1 MKVRELKAIINERIS
16 LIKQSNRSFKDI
28 FNCVHYQENNTFSEE
43 LDGFKIV
50 KTTYKEAKM
59 SSILMG
65 HYFDTNISLPKGSY
79 VGLMMENKKEWIFS
93 FWGLLMAGFKPVLL
107 NTRLGLTLN
116 KDVVKLL
123 DLKMIVSDQEIGL
136 TNDEININK
145 IKLEETDRTI
155 DDFIWENEIALTTS
169 ATTLN
174 IKICVYKGE
183 NIAAQILNTDRII
196 SENTLILKHYN
207 KELKQLAFLPFYHVF
222 GLIATYFWFAFFSRT
237 FVFLKDYSIDTIL
250 NTIKRHKVTHVFAV
264 PLLWHGIH
272 KEIIKQVNQKGKKTK
287 KKFDRAIKF
296 SIFIQRIF
304 PRWGLKLARKMFKEV
319 NNKLFGDSVYFSITG
334 GSYISPETLRV
345 INAIGYP
352 LFNGYGMSE
361 IGIVSV
367 ELRKCIRHRLKGSIG
382 KPFESVEYKLE
393 DDVLFVRGRSLASKT
408 ITNEGVT
415 ILEEGKWFNTKDIAY
430 KDKKHYYLKGRED
443 DIVISPSGEKYNP
456 DMIEKEIYFQTI
468 NRFTITGV
476 SEDDNYYLSLIVEV
490 EKDLHQLGV
499 KKVIEE
505 IESNLKSLQ
514 KNKYNIEKVFITY
527 DPIAAPTA
535 IKVSRTILHQLIK
548 EGKVNLIP
556 YNKLKKAEVKDVSEL
571 NKAVIDEVIKVIA
584 EVTNKEKD
592 NIKFNS
598 HFFFDIGGTSLEY
611 LTLLVKLKEKHQ
623 IEFDFLHNGGLDTAE
638 RLADYIIKHI

>member
-79 VGLMMENKKEWIFS
+79 VGLMMENKKKWIFS

-136 TNDEININK
+136 TKDEININK

-155 DDFIWENEIALTTS
+155 DDFVWENEIALTTS

-183 NIAAQILNTDRII
+183 NITAQILNTDRII
-196 SENTLILKHYN
+196 SENTLIMKHYN

-304 PRWGLKLARKMFKEV
+304 PRWGLKLVRKMFKEV
-319 NNKLFGDSVYFSITG
+319 NNNYLVIVF
-334 GSYISPETLRV
+334 ISQL
-345 INAIGYP
+345 
-352 LFNGYGMSE
+352 L
-361 IGIVSV
+361 
-367 ELRKCIRHRLKGSIG
+367 
-382 KPFESVEYKLE
+382 
-393 DDVLFVRGRSLASKT
+393 
-408 ITNEGVT
+408 
-415 ILEEGKWFNTKDIAY
+415 
-430 KDKKHYYLKGRED
+430 
-443 DIVISPSGEKYNP
+443 
-456 DMIEKEIYFQTI
+456 
-468 NRFTITGV
+468 
-476 SEDDNYYLSLIVEV
+476 VEV
-490 EKDLHQLGV
+490 ILV
-499 KKVIEE
+499 
-505 IESNLKSLQ
+505 LK
-514 KNKYNIEKVFITY
+514 
-527 DPIAAPTA
+527 
-535 IKVSRTILHQLIK
+535 H
-548 EGKVNLIP
+548 
-556 YNKLKKAEVKDVSEL
+556 
-571 NKAVIDEVIKVIA
+571 
-584 EVTNKEKD
+584 
-592 NIKFNS
+592 
-598 HFFFDIGGTSLEY
+598 
-611 LTLLVKLKEKHQ
+611 
-623 IEFDFLHNGGLDTAE
+623 
-638 RLADYIIKHI
+638 

>member
-136 TNDEININK
+136 TKDEININK

-155 DDFIWENEIALTTS
+155 DDFVWENEIALTTS

-183 NIAAQILNTDRII
+183 NITAQILNTDRII
-196 SENTLILKHYN
+196 SENTLIMKHYN

-237 FVFLKDYSIDTIL
+237 FVFLKDYSVDTIL

-272 KEIIKQVNQKGKKTK
+272 KEIIKQVKQKGKKTK
-287 KKFDRAIKF
+287 KKFDRAVKF
-296 SIFIQRIF
+296 SIFIQRTF

-319 NNKLFGDSVYFSITG
+319 NNKLFGDSVYMHGGTGITITNSKIGKSGGAAIHIEDAHPEVGEIFDVHVTVDANTTINNWVNGNEAWFNAYAMSTMVAAMKSTIEGHVSGAGRSILKKEQDQLTG
-334 GSYISPETLRV
+334 Q
-345 INAIGYP
+345 
-352 LFNGYGMSE
+352 MSE
-361 IGIVSV
+361 KMNLIILAPSV
-367 ELRKCIRHRLKGSIG
+367 NNAFL
-382 KPFESVEYKLE
+382 KLE
-393 DDVLFVRGRSLASKT
+393 D
-408 ITNEGVT
+408 
-415 ILEEGKWFNTKDIAY
+415 NT
-430 KDKKHYYLKGRED
+430 
-443 DIVISPSGEKYNP
+443 
-456 DMIEKEIYFQTI
+456 T
-468 NRFTITGV
+468 V
-476 SEDDNYYLSLIVEV
+476 SSAQYSI
-490 EKDLHQLGV
+490 H
-499 KKVIEE
+499 
-505 IESNLKSLQ
+505 
-514 KNKYNIEKVFITY
+514 
-527 DPIAAPTA
+527 
-535 IKVSRTILHQLIK
+535 
-548 EGKVNLIP
+548 
-556 YNKLKKAEVKDVSEL
+556 
-571 NKAVIDEVIKVIA
+571 
-584 EVTNKEKD
+584 
-592 NIKFNS
+592 
-598 HFFFDIGGTSLEY
+598 IGQE
-611 LTLLVKLKEKHQ
+611 
-623 IEFDFLHNGGLDTAE
+623 GLDTGTQARHRTCDLNLVPTNYQDPRDPSGNAGFLYPAIATYSPPE
-638 RLADYIIKHI
+638 GFLDLVTYLMSNGVPQANAGQLAMLAGFYNLTKQETLQIAGGATLESILAANPRVIPKYLEVVTKIALFPADYTYAYLELVDPS